1 MCARVHK
8 RRGAVEASLP
18 SCKCDKCVRTCSR
31 VPPPFTC
38 AYKGRAMLKR
48 QVTSEGGQLAGERWR
63 SVCARGGRVEGLEF
77 RARRCVSVWAL
88 HLAFVFN
95 AGGKK
100 KIRSEQVSERY
111 DRSAQGL
118 HLEIRCLQ
126 PAGRYFHSKNV
137 MRRCYVSCKE

>member
-31 VPPPFTC
+31 VPPRFTC
-38 AYKGRAMLKR
+38 AYKGSAMLKR

-77 RARRCVSVWAL
+77 RARRSVYL
-88 HLAFVFN
+88 CGHCTSRLCLTPV
-95 AGGKK
+95 GKK
-100 KIRSEQVSERY
+100 KAQIRTGVRTLRPPGAGPAFGDS
-111 DRSAQGL
+111 L
-118 HLEIRCLQ
+118 P
-126 PAGRYFHSKNV
+126 PAGRSLLSQQKSNAQMLRV
-137 MRRCYVSCKE
+137 V

>member
-1 MCARVHK
+1 MREVSVCARVHK

-100 KIRSEQVSERY
+100 RSDQSRCPNATTARRRACIWRFAASSRPVVTFTAKI
-111 DRSAQGL
+111 
-118 HLEIRCLQ
+118 
-126 PAGRYFHSKNV
+126 
-137 MRRCYVSCKE
+137 